1 MNPQAKEL
9 GKSVKGKVKLT
20 RYGNRRL
27 RSALFMPAMVALRRG
42 YFSAL
47 VNRLKA
53 KNKPPMVILV
63 AIMRK
68 LAVIAFHL
76 YRKGEKF
83 DSERYKAA

>member
-1 MNPQAKEL
+1 
-9 GKSVKGKVKLT
+9 
-20 RYGNRRL
+20 
-27 RSALFMPAMVALRRG
+27 MVALRRG